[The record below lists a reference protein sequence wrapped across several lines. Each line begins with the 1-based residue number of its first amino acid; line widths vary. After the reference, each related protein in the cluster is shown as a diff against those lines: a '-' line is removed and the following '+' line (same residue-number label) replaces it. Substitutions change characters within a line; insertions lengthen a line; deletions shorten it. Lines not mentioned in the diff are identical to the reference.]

1 MGGWERDRVLPPA
14 TSGSFSSLSQ
24 QRHGQRCLS
33 EGLCSCS
40 SKISH
45 PVMSFPIASS
55 PSDHL
60 TLSYYLPGNSS
71 SLQRRR
77 HWSPLP
83 PSLPSPGHLG
93 SFDLFCKVHTQESF
107 HFLFRSRHSHLNIAL
122 CRARMKVSRGELSKG
137 RNASLAETE
146 SVRAC
151 GAREEQALVAKK
163 KKYIKALSL
172 YLLCNLLCFS
182 MCLVS

>member
-14 TSGSFSSLSQ
+14 ASRSFSSLSQ
-24 QRHGQRCLS
+24 QQHGQRCLS

-40 SKISH
+40 SKIPH

-107 HFLFRSRHSHLNIAL
+107 HFLFRSRLEYCFVPGANESLTGGVVEGPKCA
-122 CRARMKVSRGELSKG
+122 
-137 RNASLAETE
+137 LAETE